1 MEITEDHLL
10 QVVGRPHREVEVPA
24 VETQMVVVLA
34 EGTHRAVEV
43 PAVVARRPQGARQP
57 KHASTTK
64 IKTEIGVT
72 RHQQKDGALDYF
84 FESCDSYHLFVI
96 LFVHHSFL
104 SRFRI
109 VSNLNKMTDNSTD
122 I

>member
-1 MEITEDHLL
+1 
-10 QVVGRPHREVEVPA
+10 VEVPA

-34 EGTHRAVEV
+34 EGTPRAVEVPAVETQTVVVLAEGTPRAVEV

-57 KHASTTK
+57 RHASTTK

-84 FESCDSYHLFVI
+84 FESCDSYLI
-96 LFVHHSFL
+96 CNP
-104 SRFRI
+104 FRPPFF
-109 VSNLNKMTDNSTD
+109 S
-122 I
+122 